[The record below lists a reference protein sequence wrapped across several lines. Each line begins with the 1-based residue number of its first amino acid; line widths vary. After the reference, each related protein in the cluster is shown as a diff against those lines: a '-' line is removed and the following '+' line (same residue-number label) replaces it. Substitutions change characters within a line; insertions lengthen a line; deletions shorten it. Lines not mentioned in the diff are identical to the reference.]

1 MKKHTVCINIADGG
15 TPTPVIQSRKLRLP
29 MRLLTALFGP
39 FTEVM
44 ILSPGKSVSSV
55 EIHQVRGGAIH
66 DAV

>member
-1 MKKHTVCINIADGG
+1 MKKHAICIKVADGG

-44 ILSPGKSVSSV
+44 VLSPGKSVSSV
-55 EIHQVRGGAIH
+55 EIHQ
-66 DAV
+66 

>member
-29 MRLLTALFGP
+29 MRLLTVLFGP